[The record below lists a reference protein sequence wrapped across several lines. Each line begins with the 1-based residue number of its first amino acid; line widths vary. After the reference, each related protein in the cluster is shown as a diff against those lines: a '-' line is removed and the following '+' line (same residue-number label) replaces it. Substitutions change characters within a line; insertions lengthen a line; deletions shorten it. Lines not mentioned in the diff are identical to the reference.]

1 MPKAIRIAVIGAGR
15 FAGLA
20 VLPILRRLPNVHL
33 VAVTGRTPEKVARAA
48 ALYNVPQTFL
58 SVEELLAGA
67 EFDAAAVCTPPPA
80 HTVAVTAL
88 LRAGKDVYCEK
99 PLAPK
104 LSEMEAMVTLAK
116 EMDRVFMVGMNRR
129 YAPVCVR
136 AKELFADRQ
145 LDLCV
150 VEKHKDVLD
159 QRPLLNDG
167 LHMIDYM
174 RWVCGGQAR
183 VVSALARAED
193 ADRESTLTAV
203 IEFDGGPIGVFLM
216 NRRAGRW
223 MERAT
228 LHGGGCSTTLDFPD
242 SSLTH
247 LGGKST
253 IYEFRPKDWAWAVDM
268 LEKGGFQ
275 QEMED
280 FIQCVQSRGVPRAPA
295 EDAVESHRVVDTIY
309 RMCGLAGLD

>member
-1 MPKAIRIAVIGAGR
+1 M
-15 FAGLA
+15 
-20 VLPILRRLPNVHL
+20 
-33 VAVTGRTPEKVARAA
+33 
-48 ALYNVPQTFL
+48 
-58 SVEELLAGA
+58 
-67 EFDAAAVCTPPPA
+67 
-80 HTVAVTAL
+80 TAL
-88 LRAGKDVYCEK
+88 LKAGKDVFCEK

-104 LSEMEAMVTLAK
+104 LSEMEAMVSLAK
-116 EMDRVFMVGMNRR
+116 QERRIFMVGLNRR

-136 AKELFADRQ
+136 ARSLFADRR

-150 VEKHKDVLD
+150 VEKHKDVMD

-174 RWVCGGQAR
+174 RWVCGGQGR

-193 ADRESTLTAV
+193 PEREFTMTATL
-203 IEFDGGPIGVFLM
+203 EFEGGPVGVFLM

-223 MERAT
+223 IERAT
-228 LHGGGCSTTLDFPD
+228 LHGGGCSTAIDFPD
-242 SSLTH
+242 SLLTH
-247 LGGKST
+247 LGGET
-253 IYEFRPKDWAWAVDM
+253 TFYEYRPKDWAWAVDM

-280 FIQCVQSRGVPRAPA
+280 FLQCVQSRGTPRAPA
-295 EDAVESHRVVDTIY
+295 EDAVESHRMVDTIY

>member
-1 MPKAIRIAVIGAGR
+1 MPSAIRVAVVGAGR

-20 VLPILRRLPNVHL
+20 VLPILRRLPDVRL

-48 ALYNVPQTFL
+48 TLFNIPQTFG

-67 EFDAAAVCTPPPA
+67 EFDAAAVCTPPQA
-80 HTVAVTAL
+80 HAAAVTAL

-99 PLAPK
+99 PLAPT
-104 LSEMEAMVTLAK
+104 LSEMEAMVALAK
-116 EMDRVFMVGMNRR
+116 QAGRVFMVGMNRR

-136 AKELFADRQ
+136 AKELFADRR

-159 QRPLLNDG
+159 QRPLFNDG

-174 RWVCGGQAR
+174 RWVCGGRAR

-193 ADRESTLTAV
+193 PERESTLTAV
-203 IEFDGGPIGVFLM
+203 IEFENGPVGVFLM

-247 LGGKST
+247 LDGEST
-253 IYEFRPKDWAWAVDM
+253 FYEFRPKDWAWAVDM
-268 LEKGGFQ
+268 LEKGGFL

-280 FIQCVQSRGVPRAPA
+280 FIRCVRTRETPRAPA

-309 RMCGLAGLD
+309 RMCGLAPLA